1 MSQIQ
6 IFIPIT
12 DVLFI
17 IFAMIDI
24 FKQVQIKRNDGIV
37 GCHNK
42 IKLGQMSIFFVGSS
56 FCLIAYGKALGY
68 TQFHKSQSMTYSYR
82 KVLIMF

>member
-1 MSQIQ
+1 MSKIQ
-6 IFIPIT
+6 ILIPII

-24 FKQVQIKRNDGIV
+24 LKQVQIKRNDGIV

-42 IKLGQMSIFFVGSS
+42 IKLGQMTICCVGSS
-56 FCLIAYGKALGY
+56 FCLFA
-68 TQFHKSQSMTYSYR
+68 YR
-82 KVLIMF
+82 KARGCFFEL

>member
-6 IFIPIT
+6 ILIPIT

-24 FKQVQIKRNDGIV
+24 LKQVQIKRNDGIV

-42 IKLGQMSIFFVGSS
+42 IKLGQMTICFVGSS
-56 FCLIAYGKALGY
+56 FCLIAYRKAQGC
-68 TQFHKSQSMTYSYR
+68 TYFPE
-82 KVLIMF
+82 L